1 MGLYKLARNRGFRNF
16 MSRLYGWGAS
26 IVLLGVL
33 FKINHY
39 PYADY
44 LLLVGLSLE
53 AIIFFFSAFEQPH
66 VDPDW
71 SLVYPEL
78 YNDFHGKNG
87 DEAPKNVR
95 ATAKLDE
102 MLKNSNID
110 SKLIDNLGKGLLKFS
125 QHTSDLANISDAA
138 IASSD
143 YAEQA
148 RKVTDSLSSLNR
160 IYETQLIN
168 SNQQV
173 ESSTKLHETMNLFLE
188 NLSESSDKLVIYKDN
203 MDQLNEKMAALNEVY
218 GNMLNAM
225 NVKNNNSN

>member
-16 MSRLYGWGAS
+16 MARLYGWGAS
-26 IVLLGVL
+26 IVILGAL

-78 YNDFHGKNG
+78 HKNFHDKNG
-87 DEAPKNVR
+87 DTPPPIGRV
-95 ATAKLDE
+95 TSKLDE
-102 MLKNSNID
+102 MLSKSNID
-110 SKLIDNLGKGLLKFS
+110 SKLIDNLGKGLNKFS

-138 IASSD
+138 IASTD
-143 YAEQA
+143 YAEQT
-148 RKVTDSLSSLNR
+148 RKITNSLSSLNR

-173 ESSTKLHETMNLFLE
+173 ESSAKLHDTMNLFLE
-188 NLSESSDKLVIYKDN
+188 NLSESADKMVVYKDN
-203 MDQLNEKMAALNEVY
+203 MDQLNKKMAALNEVY
-218 GNMLNAM
+218 GNMLTAM

>member
-1 MGLYKLARNRGFRNF
+1 MGLYKLARNRTFRNF
-16 MSRLYGWGAS
+16 MSRLYGWGAAVV
-26 IVLLGVL
+26 ILGAL

-39 PYADY
+39 PYADH

-53 AIIFFFSAFEQPH
+53 AIIFAFSAFEQPH

-87 DEAPKNVR
+87 DVTPAKKGL
-95 ATAKLDE
+95 TSKLDE
-102 MLKNSNID
+102 MLNSSNID
-110 SKLIDNLGKGLLKFS
+110 SKLIDNLGRGLEKFS

-143 YAEQA
+143 YAEQT
-148 RKVTDSLSSLNR
+148 RKIADSLSSLNR
-160 IYETQLIN
+160 IYEKQLVN

-173 ESSTKLHETMNLFLE
+173 ESSTKLHETMNMFLE
-188 NLSESSDKLVIYKDN
+188 NLSESADKMIVYKDN
-203 MDQLNEKMAALNEVY
+203 MDQLNEKMTALNEVY
-218 GNMLNAM
+218 GNMLTAM